1 MSDKVIRE
9 NYISVQGWMIRD
21 LHLKGNELIIY
32 ACIYGF
38 SQAENQVFS
47 GSLQY
52 LADWTNTTK
61 QSVVNCLKSLTE
73 KGYIVKADKI
83 INGVKFCEYH
93 AKNLNEV
100 LKKFEYPIQKS
111 LTGGIQKS
119 LPNNIDS
126 YNLLDIIKEIIN
138 YLNKKLGAKYSYKAK
153 KTQDCIK
160 ARFHEIDGLTVE
172 DFYSVIDKQYEKW
185 YGTDMA
191 QYLRPETLFGNK
203 FESYLNAP
211 PGNQANQNK
220 SYDTDD
226 FFEAAMA
233 RAEEQHKLDL
243 QEGEK
248 NDQ

>member
-73 KGYIVKADKI
+73 KGYIVKTDKI

-100 LKKFEYPIQKS
+100 LK
-111 LTGGIQKS
+111 
-119 LPNNIDS
+119 N
-126 YNLLDIIKEIIN
+126 
-138 YLNKKLGAKYSYKAK
+138 
-153 KTQDCIK
+153 
-160 ARFHEIDGLTVE
+160 
-172 DFYSVIDKQYEKW
+172 
-185 YGTDMA
+185 
-191 QYLRPETLFGNK
+191 
-203 FESYLNAP
+203 
-211 PGNQANQNK
+211 
-220 SYDTDD
+220 
-226 FFEAAMA
+226 
-233 RAEEQHKLDL
+233 
-243 QEGEK
+243 
-248 NDQ
+248 

>member
-1 MSDKVIRE
+1 MAESKVIRE
-9 NYISVQGWMIRD
+9 NYISLQGWMIRD
-21 LHLKGNELIIY
+21 LQLKGNELIIY

-73 KGYIVKADKI
+73 KGYIVKTDKV
-83 INGVKFCEYH
+83 INGVKFCEYY

-100 LKKFEYPIQKS
+100 YKNFEYPMQKS
-111 LTGGIQKS
+111 LMGGIQKS
-119 LPNNIDS
+119 LTNNIDS
-126 YNLLDIIKEIIN
+126 NNLLDNIKDIIY
-138 YLNKKLGAKYSYKAK
+138 YLNAKLGSKYSYKSK

-160 ARFHEIDGLTVE
+160 ARFNEIDGLTVE
-172 DFYSVIDKQYEKW
+172 DFYTVIDKQYTKW
-185 YGTDMA
+185 NGTDMA

-211 PGNQANQNK
+211 TTKNGNQQPQKKGEYN
-220 SYDTDD
+220 D
-226 FFEAAMA
+226 FMA
-233 RAEEQHKLDL
+233 KL
-243 QEGEK
+243 QSMYNES
-248 NDQ
+248 

>member
-1 MSDKVIRE
+1 MAESKVIRE
-9 NYISVQGWMIRD
+9 NYISLQGWMIID
-21 LHLKGNELIIY
+21 LQLKGNELIIY

-73 KGYIVKADKI
+73 KGYIVKTDKI
-83 INGVKFCEYH
+83 INGVKFCEYY
-93 AKNLNEV
+93 AKDLNEV
-100 LKKFEYPIQKS
+100 YKNFEYPMQKS

-119 LPNNIDS
+119 LTNNIDS
-126 YNLLDIIKEIIN
+126 NNLLNNIKDIIY
-138 YLNKKLGAKYSYKAK
+138 YLNSKIGSKYSYKSK

-160 ARFHEIDGLTVE
+160 ARFNEIDGLTVE
-172 DFYSVIDKQYEKW
+172 DFYTVIDKQHKKW
-185 YGTDMA
+185 SGTDMA

-211 PGNQANQNK
+211 TNTTEKRQANTN
-220 SYDTDD
+220 STDD
-226 FFEAAMA
+226 FMAQLKAMY
-233 RAEEQHKLDL
+233 Q
-243 QEGEK
+243 
-248 NDQ
+248 N